1 MTASPKGCGVLE
13 HEETC
18 LCDVIIGK
26 PVPIMPNFHL
36 DYWGIRTAMEVGD
49 YSIPFDAPKFA
60 DLMHKLV
67 VASDILT
74 ERERLLAEGRDS
86 EVSNTQLSMHGNA
99 KMPFEARQFV
109 KNCVDK
115 KWVYRDI
122 IDEVQARFKVSIT
135 KSYISKK
142 RYMFKGIL

>member
-1 MTASPKGCGVLE
+1 MTASPEGCGTIE
-13 HEETC
+13 HDETC
-18 LCDVIIGK
+18 LCDVIITQ
-26 PVPIMPNFHL
+26 PVPIMKDFHL
-36 DYWGIRTAMEVGD
+36 DFWGIRTAMQVGD

-67 VASDILT
+67 VASDILA
-74 ERERLLAEGRDS
+74 ERNRLLAEGRDS
-86 EVSNTQLSMHGNA
+86 DVAQPQLAMHGNA

-109 KNCVDK
+109 KDCVDN

-122 IDEVQARFKVSIT
+122 IDEVQTRFKVSIT